1 MFKLYNF
8 AAYQLAW
15 FAVILGAAHGHAW
28 AGTAVA
34 LLVTVAHLWMRREP
48 LELKLVGV
56 AATER
61 HFMAPDVPT
70 FREQGFDVV
79 VGSWRCI
86 IAPKG
91 IPADRLAFLESNI
104 LATLKDPE
112 FLASAKKAG
121 FIIQPLDSK
130 ATYKR
135 WKDDDAALYPIL
147 LEAGLVKARQ
157 K

>member
-1 MFKLYNF
+1 MFRPS
-8 AAYQLAW
+8 ASRASTSW
-15 FAVILGAAHGHAW
+15 SVRGAAS
-28 AGTAVA
+28 
-34 LLVTVAHLWMRREP
+34 LR
-48 LELKLVGV
+48 
-56 AATER
+56 
-61 HFMAPDVPT
+61 
-70 FREQGFDVV
+70 
-79 VGSWRCI
+79 
-86 IAPKG
+86 PKG

-112 FLASAKKAG
+112 FLAKAKKAG
-121 FIIQPLDSK
+121 FIVQPLDSK